1 MSSSFPSQK
10 GKVTG
15 LILAAGKGTR
25 MKSNLPKCLHKVCG
39 IPMAKLVAD
48 QMMAAGVDE
57 VILVVG
63 HGGEQLIST
72 LGSGYKYAWQ
82 LEQLGTGHAVQCAMK
97 ELGDIHGTIVIAC
110 GDTPLISTEYFRN
123 FINSHLE
130 SNKVCSVSVAQLP
143 NAHGYGRVVIEDGNA
158 IRIVEQKDATTEELQ
173 IPFAN
178 AGMYCVDAQW
188 LTQALTGLN
197 NNNKSG
203 EYYLTDIIKNFS
215 DNGNPANAFIS
226 TDSSILMGVNDRLH
240 LAEANQILKDSI
252 NRKWM
257 TEGVTIVDPNNTY
270 IGPFVTI
277 GQDTVIE
284 PGTHLLG
291 QTSIGFNCV
300 IGPNA
305 RMIDVK
311 VGNDCNIFLTQAD
324 VCSIGNN
331 VKIGPFA
338 NIRPKSILGDD
349 VKIGNF
355 VEVNR
360 SQLANGVKA
369 SHLTYLGDST
379 VGEETNIGAGTITC
393 NFDGFQK
400 HRTSIGKDAFVGSNS
415 TLVAPLTIGDGTV
428 IGAGSVITDDVPE
441 NALALGRAR
450 QVTKLEYASLRRKQK
465 AQES

>member
-1 MSSSFPSQK
+1 
-10 GKVTG
+10 
-15 LILAAGKGTR
+15 
-25 MKSNLPKCLHKVCG
+25 
-39 IPMAKLVAD
+39 
-48 QMMAAGVDE
+48 
-57 VILVVG
+57 
-63 HGGEQLIST
+63 
-72 LGSGYKYAWQ
+72 
-82 LEQLGTGHAVQCAMK
+82 
-97 ELGDIHGTIVIAC
+97 
-110 GDTPLISTEYFRN
+110 
-123 FINSHLE
+123 
-130 SNKVCSVSVAQLP
+130 
-143 NAHGYGRVVIEDGNA
+143 
-158 IRIVEQKDATTEELQ
+158 
-173 IPFAN
+173 
-178 AGMYCVDAQW
+178 
-188 LTQALTGLN
+188 
-197 NNNKSG
+197 
-203 EYYLTDIIKNFS
+203 
-215 DNGNPANAFIS
+215 
-226 TDSSILMGVNDRLH
+226 MGVNDRLH
-240 LAEANQILKDSI
+240 LAEANQILKESI

-257 TEGVTIVDPNNTY
+257 IEGVTIVDPNNTY

-277 GQDTVIE
+277 GKDTVIE

-291 QTSIGFNCV
+291 QTSIGSNCV
-300 IGPNA
+300 IGPNT

-311 VGNDCNIFLTQAD
+311 VGNDSNIFSTQAD

-428 IGAGSVITDDVPE
+428 IGAGSVITEDVPE